1 MQIIIYILLGIVGLI
16 ALLLIIALFT
26 RNNYGVQEEITIQLP
41 ANEVFDYLKH
51 LTNQEQF
58 SKWVMTDPAM
68 KKTLTGEDGT
78 IGFIYAWD
86 SQNKQAG
93 AGEQEIMGL
102 EPSKFIDV
110 EIRFLRPFK
119 GVAKTPF
126 TIQAL
131 TETET
136 RVIWGMS
143 SKMAYPMNIMLL
155 FNIENILAK
164 DLKES
169 LTNLKVI
176 LEK

>member
-16 ALLLIIALFT
+16 GILLIIALFT
-26 RNNYGVQEEITIQLP
+26 RKNYGVQEEITIQLP

-51 LTNQEQF
+51 LINQEKF

-110 EIRFLRPFK
+110 EVRFLRPFK

-143 SKMAYPMNIMLL
+143 SKMVYPMNIMLL

-169 LTNLKVI
+169 LNNLKVI

>member
-1 MQIIIYILLGIVGLI
+1 MHIIIYLLLGIIGLI
-16 ALLLIIALFT
+16 GIFFIIALFS
-26 RNNYGVQEEITIQLP
+26 RKNYGVQEEITIQLP
-41 ANEVFDYLKH
+41 SNEVFDYLKQ

-68 KKTLTGEDGT
+68 KKTLTGKDGT

-110 EIRFLRPFK
+110 EVRFLRPFK
-119 GVAKTPF
+119 GIAKTPF

-131 TETET
+131 NENET

-155 FNIENILAK
+155 FKIENILAK

-169 LTNLKVI
+169 LNNLKVI